1 MAHNTNHVFPNSI
14 ALEASK
20 ALSYYPELDNVAITF
35 KFKEDIK
42 KSTMQA
48 QPVFSSFFKKRD
60 QRSYVILI
68 SKKVKIADTAYK
80 IEDMPNDVMIG
91 WLGHE
96 LGHIMDYQN
105 KTNLELI
112 WFGITYLLSDNH
124 IKAAERA
131 ADTFAVS
138 HGMADYIL
146 KTKDFILNN
155 ADIDETYKRR
165 IIKYYLS
172 PEEIMEIVKQQSET
186 D

>member
-1 MAHNTNHVFPNSI
+1 
-14 ALEASK
+14 
-20 ALSYYPELDNVAITF
+20 
-35 KFKEDIK
+35 
-42 KSTMQA
+42 
-48 QPVFSSFFKKRD
+48 
-60 QRSYVILI
+60 
-68 SKKVKIADTAYK
+68 
-80 IEDMPNDVMIG
+80 
-91 WLGHE
+91 
-96 LGHIMDYQN
+96 MDYQN
-105 KTNLELI
+105 KSNLELI

-155 ADIDETYKRR
+155 ADIDKTYKRR